1 MRPTKSDI
9 EKVCLST
16 EANKTFCLLKVKRV
30 FVRLGGTSGRVDIY
44 EILIDGGIKMA
55 ATALHAFTCL
65 RDAKMQPLRACD
77 LKKDD
82 AIWVDVGQF
91 LGDGSFTKEIR

>member
-1 MRPTKSDI
+1 MQPTRRDI

-16 EANKTFCLLKVKRV
+16 EANKTFCLLKVKRIV
-30 FVRLGGTSGRVDIY
+30 LRDLGTFDVY
-44 EILIDGGIKMA
+44 EIYIDGGIKMA

-65 RDAKMQPLRACD
+65 RDYAMQPLRARD
-77 LKKDD
+77 LKEGD

-91 LGDGSFTKEIR
+91 LADGSFTKEQQ